1 MLSIFE
7 IFFLQ
12 RVFILPFVPTLFGYP
27 YNAFVPL
34 WTSRYSVWSEPAL
47 IVREDVAF
55 TFGAD
60 GECPLVMNGGE
71 MDLVC
76 GGPVC
81 FSEDHWLGRMNR

>member
-1 MLSIFE
+1 M
-7 IFFLQ
+7 
-12 RVFILPFVPTLFGYP
+12 
-27 YNAFVPL
+27 
-34 WTSRYSVWSEPAL
+34 
-47 IVREDVAF
+47 REDVAF